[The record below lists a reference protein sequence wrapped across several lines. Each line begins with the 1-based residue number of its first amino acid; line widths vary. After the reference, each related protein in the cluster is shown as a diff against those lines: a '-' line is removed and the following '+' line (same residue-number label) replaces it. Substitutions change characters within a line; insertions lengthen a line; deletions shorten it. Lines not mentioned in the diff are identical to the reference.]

1 MTVIA
6 RQPEGQPTGGQ
17 FARISHSDQVPALGG
32 IPVAAADPAMDPA
45 HPWRPYAITQ
55 DEDGE
60 LHYDDVTADWAMQ
73 HKEPVTRT
81 EIRRALSC
89 PRLAGRQGRV
99 VDLSNPP
106 GRRFSER
113 DDDYDVVGPASGAP
127 LVIRVRDG
135 LHRLHIRSGNVQ
147 VEVQGGFGGGVTVY
161 GGAEAGIIVDGTNK
175 YSVDIEGSGRARIG
189 LSEEARV
196 NVRANGTGASYLTGG
211 GEKCSVTAAAGAMIH
226 QDGPEENRLPVR
238 RPAASRTAKD
248 LKPGDVFSYSHGDTV
263 HAVEILRAPEPH
275 IDVTG
280 LHVLKMWCR
289 TDGREGWMVLG
300 PQALTPAPEAGEEI
314 R

>member
-1 MTVIA
+1 MKRIA

-17 FARISHSDQVPALGG
+17 FAKTAHSDQVTALTG
-32 IPVAAADPAMDPA
+32 IPVAPVDPAVDPA
-45 HPWRPYAITQ
+45 HPWRPYVITQ
-55 DEDGE
+55 DEDGGF
-60 LHYDDVTADWAMQ
+60 HYDDASADWAMQ

-99 VDLSNPP
+99 VDMINPP
-106 GRRFSER
+106 GRRFSES
-113 DDDYDVVGPASGAP
+113 DDDYDVVGPSSGAP
-127 LVIRVRDG
+127 LVIRIHDG
-135 LHRLHIRSGNVQ
+135 NHRLHIRSGNVQ
-147 VEVQGGFGGGVTVY
+147 VEVLHGFGGGVTVY

-175 YSVDIEGSGRARIG
+175 YSVKIEGTGRARIA

-196 NVRANGTGASYLTGG
+196 NVRANGVGASYLTGG
-211 GEKCSVTAAAGAMIH
+211 GDKCSVTAAASAMIH
-226 QDGPEENRLPVR
+226 QDGPEERRLPVR
-238 RPAASRTAKD
+238 RPEAARTAKD
-248 LKPGDVFSYSHGDTV
+248 LQPGDVFSYPHGDTV

-275 IDVTG
+275 TDVTG
-280 LHVLKMWCR
+280 LPVLKMWCR